1 MRSIIRPLHHSSRLV
16 GATALIFL
24 FDGRSGTSRS
34 RTLPNPWRVTWL
46 GLATW
51 LLIAGSPGVA
61 ASEAPGYVG
70 ELPTPEQIMQHFQG
84 EDLEQTL
91 GRQCAAL
98 DMLARG
104 NRLFPFADLQ
114 QPAMLAAQQRYRD
127 AIQKLTQR
135 YAREVRALDS
145 EEAKRRWN
153 VRLCGNY
160 PHAVHPIT
168 GERDDSFPGLKQ
180 PVKVDEVV
188 ALFGPAAQAAHAS
201 MRSEMSKVRQRSQAE
216 KKAAEE
222 YEAGRTARE
231 IKELLALGA
240 DMLVAFSWVFG
251 LILASWAL
259 LRAWRRDWSFDPARG
274 ELRVGDK
281 VLKLSTLD
289 GRLAGDPRP
298 RAVEYYF
305 ARSVGPATPYAP
317 MNIHF
322 TKHTVHYVAFTLRTP
337 EGGTHDFDLRGWQLP
352 SRAGN
357 VLLMAWLQNA
367 RGRRI
372 EPVALIHDLT
382 QGQGWYDLEL
392 LQRQLVPMHLLVW
405 LGVIVVATYLF
416 FPALLVMVPA
426 TFWIERRSRR
436 QAAELGQTLRHWA
449 AQHTLVE
456 AS

>member
-1 MRSIIRPLHHSSRLV
+1 
-16 GATALIFL
+16 LIFL
-24 FDGRSGTSRS
+24 FNGRAGTAWS
-34 RTLPNPWRVTWL
+34 RTLLSWWRVAWL

-51 LLIAGSPGVA
+51 PLTAGSLAVA
-61 ASEAPGYVG
+61 ATGAPDYIGD
-70 ELPTPEQIMQHFQG
+70 LPTPEQIMQHFQG

-104 NRLFPFADLQ
+104 NRLFPIADLQ
-114 QPAMLAAQQRYRD
+114 QPAMLAAQERYRE

-135 YAREVRALDS
+135 YSREVRALDS

-160 PHAVHPIT
+160 PHAVHPMT

-188 ALFGPAAQAAHAS
+188 ALFGPAAQAAHTR
-201 MRSEMSKVRQRSQAE
+201 MRSEMAKVRQRSQAE

-240 DMLVAFSWVFG
+240 DMVVAFSWVFG
-251 LILASWAL
+251 LILASLAL
-259 LRAWRRDWSFDPARG
+259 LRAWRRDWSFDPAHG
-274 ELRVGDK
+274 ELRIGDR
-281 VLKLSTLD
+281 VLKLSSLD

-298 RAVEYYF
+298 RTVEHYF
-305 ARSVGPATPYAP
+305 GRSVGPATPYAP

-337 EGGTHDFDLRGWQLP
+337 DGGTHDFDLRGWQLP

-357 VLLMAWLQNA
+357 VLLMAWLQSA

-372 EPVALIHDLT
+372 QPVALIHDLT
-382 QGQGWYDLEL
+382 RGEGWCDLEL
-392 LQRQLVPMHLLVW
+392 LQRQLAPMHFLAW
-405 LGVIVVATYLF
+405 LGVIVVTTLLV
-416 FPALLVMVPA
+416 FPSLLVMVPP

-436 QAAELGQTLRHWA
+436 QAVELSQALRHWA

>member
-1 MRSIIRPLHHSSRLV
+1 ML
-16 GATALIFL
+16 T
-24 FDGRSGTSRS
+24 
-34 RTLPNPWRVTWL
+34 
-46 GLATW
+46 
-51 LLIAGSPGVA
+51 AGSPAVA
-61 ASEAPGYVG
+61 ARSEAPDYAN

-104 NRLFPFADLQ
+104 NRLFPIADLQ
-114 QPAMLAAQQRYRD
+114 HTAMLAAQERYRE

-168 GERDDSFPGLKQ
+168 GKRDENFPGLKQ
-180 PVKVDEVV
+180 PVKVEEVV
-188 ALFGPAAQAAHAS
+188 ALFGPAAQAAHER
-201 MRSEMSKVRQRSQAE
+201 MRAEMAKVRQRAQAE

-222 YEAGRTARE
+222 YEAGRMARE
-231 IKELLALGA
+231 LKELLTLGGGMVLALGP
-240 DMLVAFSWVFG
+240 VFG
-251 LILASWAL
+251 LILVSWAL
-259 LRAWRRDWSFDPARG
+259 VRAWRRNWSFEPARG
-274 ELRVGDK
+274 EVRIGNK

-289 GRLAGDPRP
+289 GRLAGDPRA
-298 RAVEYYF
+298 RTVEHYF
-305 ARSVGPATPYAP
+305 GSSTGPATPYAP

-337 EGGTHDFDLRGWQLP
+337 DGGTHDFDLRGWQLP
-352 SRAGN
+352 SHAGN
-357 VLLMAWLQNA
+357 VLMMVWLQTA

-372 EPVALIHDLT
+372 QPVALIHDLT
-382 QGQGWYDLEL
+382 RGEGWCDLEL
-392 LQRQLVPMHLLVW
+392 LQRQLVPMHFLAW

-436 QAAELGQTLRHWA
+436 QAVELSQALRHWA
-449 AQHTLVE
+449 AQHTLVD